1 VLSVEYLENALVD
14 WAALYRRNLKPAE
27 VAVWKRIFIGTD
39 PRILALALEEVTTK
53 AERMPTPGH
62 LTKAIAVVRD
72 NHPELIPKT
81 GLFMVPS
88 KDAKGVPCVYWSDEA
103 MVPAY
108 RAQDCPEGRL
118 YLAKLN
124 EFFKAKDLKPP
135 NFGAGDRLKLE
146 EPVKA

>member
-1 VLSVEYLENALVD
+1 LSSALLENALLE
-14 WAALYRRNLKPAE
+14 WGALYRRKFNTTELEA
-27 VAVWKRIFIGTD
+27 WKRIFIRTD
-39 PRILALALEEVTTK
+39 PCILALALEEVTTK

-81 GLFMVPS
+81 GLYFVPG
-88 KDAKGVPCVYWSDEA
+88 KDPKGVPCVYWSDEA

-108 RAQDCPEGRL
+108 RAQDCPEGKR
-118 YLAKLN
+118 YLAKLK

-146 EPVKA
+146 EPVKV